1 MLANNKTEKKN
12 KKTIHEMKML
22 NQIEANQRIDID
34 RNDKEITGLK
44 KAAKSY
50 KDKFKKDLEVL
61 KKKNSDEV
69 KENANINTML
79 KEKQSM
85 IVALEEQLAPE
96 GDNESYVIEEV
107 VLTMR
112 INSSGH
118 KCTLCKTKL
127 GRNEDLERH
136 IRDKHTESD
145 CPFCNDTFASN
156 SKLRGL

>member
-85 IVALEEQLAPE
+85 IVALEEQLSPE
-96 GDNESYVIEEV
+96 GDNESSVIE
-107 VLTMR
+107 
-112 INSSGH
+112 
-118 KCTLCKTKL
+118 
-127 GRNEDLERH
+127 
-136 IRDKHTESD
+136 
-145 CPFCNDTFASN
+145 
-156 SKLRGL
+156 